1 MQSDPR
7 KGGEKGSEME
17 QRRKPVRGAGGGG
30 TDVGSGEPSL
40 SGDPGT
46 SEGLHEAHCRDVLSW
61 GKELEYLSAS
71 HLPQSQAWEDQG
83 RGEVGCAGY

>member
-7 KGGEKGSEME
+7 KGGEKGSGME
-17 QRRKPVRGAGGGG
+17 QRRKPVKG

-40 SGDPGT
+40 PGDPGT
-46 SEGLHEAHCRDVLSW
+46 SEGLREAHCRDVLSW
-61 GKELEYLSAS
+61 GEELEYLSTS